1 MRLDRLGDEG
11 EGIAESDTDTG
22 SEGDTIM
29 FEIELH
35 RLRHDELIRR
45 AEAERQVREAVRVRR
60 AASRGTAARG
70 AEPESHTRRRSWFAR
85 TA

>member
-1 MRLDRLGDEG
+1 MRLARLGDEG
-11 EGIAESDTDTG
+11 GGIAERDTDTG
-22 SEGDTIM
+22 SEGDTTM

-35 RLRHDELIRR
+35 RLRHDDLIRR

-60 AASRGTAARG
+60 AARRGAAVRG

>member
-45 AEAERQVREAVRVRR
+45 SETERRVREAVRVRR
-60 AASRGTAARG
+60 AARRGTAARG